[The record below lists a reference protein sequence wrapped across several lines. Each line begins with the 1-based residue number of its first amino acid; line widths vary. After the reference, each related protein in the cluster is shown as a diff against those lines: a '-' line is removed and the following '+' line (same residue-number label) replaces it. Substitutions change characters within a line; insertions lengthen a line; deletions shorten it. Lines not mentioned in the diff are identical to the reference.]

1 MQVLSTIVLAT
12 ACCTH
17 TFAETIR
24 MSQDGIDVEVTLS
37 PTTITVG
44 DPLELTVQ
52 AITDAE
58 TVLTF
63 ENDGAFDSF
72 TVVESH
78 DLLDIPSEAGRHW
91 TWSMQLDT
99 FDASVETLS
108 GIELQ
113 WANELGRTGVITVAP
128 IPVSVTSV
136 AGDALKDMA
145 LRDIKP
151 SVPLYA
157 KKWVRTILLGSACF
171 AILGWIAIFV
181 VRRRRKPVLCPYE
194 QAMLAIRVLKG
205 QTLDVQ
211 PFYTSLSD
219 IVRQYL
225 EGQFKI
231 SATGQTTREFLNAAK
246 QNPHL
251 EHSDRESLGSFLVA
265 ADLVKF
271 ARHEPRSN
279 VNEDAIHLA
288 EVFIKDTQEVA
299 A

>member
-44 DPLELTVQ
+44 DPLALTVQ

-157 KKWVRTILLGSACF
+157 KKWVRTILLGSACV

-181 VRRRRKPVLCPYE
+181 VKRRRKPELCPYD
-194 QAMLAIRVLKG
+194 QAMLAIHVLKG
-205 QTLDVQ
+205 QALDVQ